1 MGLLQRPTF
10 PVTGEDI
17 DRLQP
22 RVSDNRDDRKIAGRH
37 WFENMN
43 PPPGVHA
50 ISGCVSNQC
59 GCAISP
65 SALPR
70 FSS

>member
-1 MGLLQRPTF
+1 
-10 PVTGEDI
+10 
-17 DRLQP
+17 
-22 RVSDNRDDRKIAGRH
+22 VSDNRDDRKIAGRH